1 MTHSASFLYD
11 KNPPQYVIATARYI
25 ITEDNLTDL
34 IAPFGNPLLGVPCD
48 LTNMQKIFTSWFSNS
63 TTVNNT
69 NFAGNWPIEER
80 VITDVASY
88 GAQLGWIS
96 EIVLALAKNDNF
108 SNDAVKKLA
117 KAVKHI
123 DRIKHEFGRN
133 AAEKASDALDRLKK
147 EAPSEFRRI
156 VSERYATIKNTPDA
170 E

>member
-11 KNPPQYVIATARYI
+11 KNMPQHVIATARYI
-25 ITEDNLTDL
+25 VMEDNLTDL
-34 IAPFGNPLLGVPCD
+34 IPPFVNPLLGVPYN
-48 LTNMQKIFTSWFSNS
+48 LGNMQKIFTSWFSNS
-63 TTVNNT
+63 TTVNN

-96 EIVLALAKNDNF
+96 EIVLALAKNDNL
-108 SNDAVKKLA
+108 STDAVKKLA
-117 KAVKHI
+117 KAAKHI

-147 EAPSEFRRI
+147 DAPGEFRKI